1 MTLNDIK
8 HAVATLSESERAE
21 LLDFIETLPLATLTK
36 EERVRRFQ
44 AFIDSVQETMT
55 PEQIEEA
62 VEAMNEDYIEPWN
75 EEEWKF

>member
-21 LLDFIETLPLATLTK
+21 LLDFIETLPLAPLTK